1 MICVVCQHPDRQV
14 ETGQVCPGCAHRTAC
29 DLRDIADLYAQIS
42 LEPSI
47 SAAGPRVSGSREAPL
62 PLRVDA
68 LDLTM
73 PARAGTIH
81 DEHGD
86 QCGHIAAASILDSW
100 VDDWRSHRGKGE
112 GRPLPTVVILAD
124 WLGVRL
130 ADACQDHPAIG
141 AFADDMRRLRR
152 ALRAVI
158 GDGPVRPERL
168 PAPCPGC
175 DLLALVRD
183 HDGVR
188 CRNCRGWWTF
198 EQYTEWVGQLVR
210 GAKAAA

>member
-1 MICVVCQHPDRQV
+1 MICVVDQHREVD
-14 ETGQVCPGCAHRTAC
+14 TGQVCPGCAHRTAC

-42 LEPSI
+42 LEPST
-47 SAAGPRVSGSREAPL
+47 SAAGPRVTGSREAPL

-73 PARAGTIH
+73 PARAGSVH

-86 QCGHIAAASILDSW
+86 QVGHIAAASILDSW
-100 VDDWRSHRGKGE
+100 VEDWRSHRARGE

-130 ADACQDHPAIG
+130 ADACQDHPAIDE
-141 AFADDMRRLRR
+141 FAADIRRLRR
-152 ALRAVI
+152 ALAAVV

-175 DLLALVRD
+175 DLVTLVKD
-183 HDGVR
+183 DGDVR
-188 CRNCRGWWTF
+188 CRACGGWWTY
-198 EQYTEWVGQLVR
+198 EQYTEWVGALAR
-210 GAKAAA
+210 SARMAA